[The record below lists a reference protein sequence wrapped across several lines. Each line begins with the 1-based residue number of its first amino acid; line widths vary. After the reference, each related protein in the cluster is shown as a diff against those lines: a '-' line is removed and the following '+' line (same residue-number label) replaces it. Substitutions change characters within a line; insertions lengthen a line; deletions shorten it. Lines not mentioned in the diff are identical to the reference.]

1 MLKWIKANTNKY
13 LGFVL
18 LGLLALI
25 VVSKAIAAVII
36 LIALLY
42 LACVFYEVL
51 TF

>member
-25 VVSKAIAAVII
+25 VISKVIAAVII